1 MVVVI
6 SSGQAMRVVARS
18 RHFSRP
24 RWAGVCRATPAMCRR
39 VWFFRSLGDP
49 AMVATALMP

>member
-6 SSGQAMRVVARS
+6 SSGQAVRVVARC

-24 RWAGVCRATPAMCRR
+24 GWAGVCRPAPAMHRR
-39 VWFFRSLGDP
+39 VWLFRSLRDP
-49 AMVATALMP
+49 AMADAALLP

>member
-1 MVVVI
+1 MVVVS

-24 RWAGVCRATPAMCRR
+24 GWAGVPRYASQGL
-39 VWFFRSLGDP
+39 SLP
-49 AMVATALMP
+49 ISR